1 MRISDWSSD
10 VCSSDLSAHDA
21 DVEILERIAGRS
33 YREIEAELLA
43 LERLDDSP
51 VLQIGKVW
59 KAKSA
64 LELLALFGD
73 RIDVALLDRYFAE
86 VEAVLAAPDPQLELP
101 DSDRYAASI
110 KGKVRPTSGML
121 LEALCATLVKL
132 EFGREHV

>member
-33 YREIEAELLA
+33 YREIEAALLA

-64 LELLALFGD
+64 LELLALFGE
-73 RIDVALLDRYFAE
+73 RIDVGVLDRYFAE
-86 VEAVLAAPDPQLELP
+86 VEAVLAA
-101 DSDRYAASI
+101 AA
-110 KGKVRPTSGML
+110 P
-121 LEALCATLVKL
+121 
-132 EFGREHV
+132 FGRDSWRE